1 MSNLIN
7 KWNEDKDNLVKEEL
21 KAITFHN
28 KFGISFSKYD
38 KDGNEVLNED
48 GKRELLLIRETKP
61 RWKDKNESIHI
72 YYRDKNLVHKKS
84 LIKLAKYFRIG
95 ERNSKDKIKYSFSNV
110 ARDIIE
116 EYLNRD
122 DIKELLEQIDKE
134 DTNE

>member
-7 KWNEDKDNLVKEEL
+7 KWNKTKDDLVKKEEEL
-21 KAITFHN
+21 KAKT
-28 KFGISFSKYD
+28 
-38 KDGNEVLNED
+38 
-48 GKRELLLIRETKP
+48 ELLSVNGTRPK
-61 RWKDKNESIHI
+61 WKDKNESIQI

-95 ERNSKDKIKYSFSNV
+95 ERNPYNKIKHSFSNV

-122 DIKELLEQIDKE
+122 DIKEILEQIDKE
-134 DTNE
+134 NK